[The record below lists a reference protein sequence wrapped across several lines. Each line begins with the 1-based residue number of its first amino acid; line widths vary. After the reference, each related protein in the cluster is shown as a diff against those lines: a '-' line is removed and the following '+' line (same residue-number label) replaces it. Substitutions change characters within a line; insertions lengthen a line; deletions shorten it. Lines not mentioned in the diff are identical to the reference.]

1 MKIKWDINNNMSKN
15 KGNGIKQMFTQK
27 IYLVTIPA

>member
-1 MKIKWDINNNMSKN
+1 MKIKRDINNMSKN